1 MNEIAKIPE
10 IIDAS
15 ETVKLTQEL
24 VKIPSI
30 TEEEGKAISVFM
42 ADWLSSAGLQPT
54 LQPAD
59 KGRLNLIC
67 ELKGEKGPT
76 ILFNSHQDTKWT
88 DGMTIDPFAAE
99 IKDGRL
105 YGRGAGDA
113 KSSLAAI
120 MMALK
125 TLKHSGVVLNGN
137 IRFVS
142 EVGEEGGGW
151 SAEQLESSGFMDAD
165 MAVIGEQTELRVE
178 IGNRGVFRN
187 FIKVFGRA
195 THSGLAQRGINAIQK
210 MAKVV
215 LGLYELP
222 YLELDDPIWGKSSM
236 NVQKIEGGRY
246 SASVPDECT
255 ISIDSRLTAKIPPE
269 EAKEQIVQLLHVIA
283 DSDGEFQFEFGAT
296 GEGLVMI
303 PAAFISE
310 DEKIVVVAKEAIR
323 RVLRTEPTI
332 AACSGYTMAAR
343 FIQRGIPAIILGPG
357 SVEQAHSADE
367 WVEIQ
372 QIVDAAKI
380 YTLIAL
386 TALGCSSL

>member
-1 MNEIAKIPE
+1 MNEIEKIDE
-10 IIDAS
+10 IDAH
-15 ETVKLTQEL
+15 ETVELTQEL
-24 VKIPSI
+24 VRIPSI
-30 TEEEGKAISVFM
+30 TGQEGKALSTFM
-42 ADWLSSAGLQPT
+42 ADWLSSAGLQPI

-59 KGRLNLIC
+59 KGRFNLIC
-67 ELKGEKGPT
+67 ELKGEDGPT

-88 DGMTIDPFAAE
+88 DGMTIAPFAAE

-120 MMALK
+120 MMAMK
-125 TLKHSGVVLNGN
+125 TLKNSGVVLNGSV
-137 IRFVS
+137 RFVS

-178 IGNRGVFRN
+178 IGNRGVFRSSV
-187 FIKVFGRA
+187 KVFGRA

-210 MAKVV
+210 MTKVI
-215 LGLYELP
+215 LGLYALP
-222 YLELDDPIWGKSSM
+222 YLEIDDPIWGKSSM

-255 ISIDSRLTAKIPPE
+255 ISIDSRLTAKVSPE
-269 EAKEQIVQLLHVIA
+269 VAKEQIIQLLRSLA
-283 DSDGEFQFEFGAT
+283 DSDMEFRFELGT
-296 GEGLVMI
+296 PGEGLVMI
-303 PAAFISE
+303 PAAFIAE
-310 DEKIVVVAKEAIR
+310 DEKIVIAAQKSVRK
-323 RVLRTEPTI
+323 VLKREPTI

-343 FIQRGIPAIILGPG
+343 FIQRRIPAIILGPG

-380 YTLIAL
+380 YTLIAFMI
-386 TALGCSSL
+386 LGYSVI

>member
-1 MNEIAKIPE
+1 MNEIEKILE
-10 IIDAS
+10 MIDAN
-15 ETVKLTQEL
+15 ETIELTQKL

-30 TEEEGKAISVFM
+30 TGQEGKALSTFM
-42 ADWLSSAGLQPT
+42 ADWLSSAGLQPI

-59 KGRLNLIC
+59 KGRFNLIC
-67 ELKGEKGPT
+67 ELKGGEGRT

-88 DGMTIDPFAAE
+88 DGMTIAPFAAE

-113 KSSLAAI
+113 KSSLSAI
-120 MMALK
+120 MMAMK
-125 TLKHSGVVLNGN
+125 TLKRSSIVLNGSV
-137 IRFVS
+137 RFVS

-178 IGNRGVFRN
+178 IGNRGIFRN
-187 FIKVFGRA
+187 SVKVFGRA

-210 MAKVV
+210 MAQVI
-215 LGLYELP
+215 LGLYALP
-222 YLELDDPIWGKSSM
+222 YLEIDAPIWGKSSM
-236 NVQKIEGGRY
+236 NVEKIEGGRY

-255 ISIDSRLTAKIPPE
+255 ISIDSRLTAKVPPE
-269 EAKEQIVQLLHVIA
+269 VAKDQIAQLLHSLA
-283 DSDGEFQFEFGAT
+283 DSDPEFQFELGT
-296 GEGLVMI
+296 LGENLFMI
-303 PAAFISE
+303 PAAFVSGE
-310 DEKIVVVAKEAIR
+310 EKIVLAAKEATR
-323 RVLRTEPTI
+323 KVMQREPTI

-343 FIQRGIPAIILGPG
+343 FIQRGVPAIILGPG

-367 WVEIQ
+367 WVEIR

-380 YTLIAL
+380 YTLISL
-386 TALGCSSL
+386 MILGN

>member
-1 MNEIAKIPE
+1 MNEIDKIPE
-10 IIDAS
+10 MIDAN
-15 ETVKLTQEL
+15 ETVELTQEL
-24 VKIPSI
+24 VRIPSI
-30 TEEEGKAISVFM
+30 TGQEGKAMSNFM

-59 KGRLNLIC
+59 KGRCNLIC
-67 ELKGEKGPT
+67 ELKGSEGPT

-88 DGMTIDPFAAE
+88 DGMTIEPFAAE
-99 IKDGRL
+99 IEDGKL

-120 MMALK
+120 MMAMK
-125 TLKHSGVVLNGN
+125 TLKRSGVVLNGSV
-137 IRFVS
+137 RFVA

-178 IGNRGVFRN
+178 IGNRGIFRN
-187 FIKVFGRA
+187 SLKVFGRA

-210 MAKVV
+210 MAKVI
-215 LGLYELP
+215 LGLYALP
-222 YLELDDPIWGKSSM
+222 YLDIDDPIWGKSSM
-236 NVQKIEGGRY
+236 NVEKIAGGRY
-246 SASVPDECT
+246 SASVPDEC
-255 ISIDSRLTAKIPPE
+255 IIAIDSRLTAKVTPE
-269 EAKEQIVQLLHVIA
+269 EAKEQALQLLHSLA
-283 DSDGEFQFEFGAT
+283 DADAEFRFEFGAP
-296 GEGLVMI
+296 GEGFMT
-303 PAAFISE
+303 PAAFVSE
-310 DEKIVVVAKEAIR
+310 DETIVLAAKEATS
-323 RVLRTEPTI
+323 RVLKREPTL

-386 TALGCSSL
+386 MISK

>member
-1 MNEIAKIPE
+1 MNEIKKIPDM
-10 IIDAS
+10 IDAN
-15 ETVKLTQEL
+15 ETVELTQNL

-30 TEEEGKAISVFM
+30 TGQEGKAISNFM

-59 KGRLNLIC
+59 KGRFNLIC
-67 ELKGEKGPT
+67 ELKGEKGPI

-88 DGMTIDPFAAE
+88 DGMTISPFAAE
-99 IKDGRL
+99 IKDGKL

-113 KSSLAAI
+113 KSSLSAI
-120 MMALK
+120 MMAMK
-125 TLKHSGVVLNGN
+125 TLKRSGVVLNGSV
-137 IRFVS
+137 RFVS

-187 FIKVFGRA
+187 SVKVFGRA

-210 MAKVV
+210 MAKVI
-215 LGLYELP
+215 LGLYALP
-222 YLELDDPIWGKSSM
+222 YLEIDDPIWGKSSM
-236 NVQKIEGGRY
+236 NVEKIEGGRY

-255 ISIDSRLTAKIPPE
+255 ISIDSRLTAKVPPE
-269 EAKEQIVQLLHVIA
+269 MAEEQVLQLLHSLA
-283 DSDGEFQFEFGAT
+283 DSDAEFRLKFGA
-296 GEGLVMI
+296 GESLFVM
-303 PAAFISE
+303 PAAFVSG
-310 DEKIVVVAKEAIR
+310 DERIVVAAKEATR
-323 RVLRTEPTI
+323 RVLKKEPTI

-343 FIQRGIPAIILGPG
+343 FINRSIPAIILGPG

-386 TALGCSSL
+386 MILGT

>member
-1 MNEIAKIPE
+1 
-10 IIDAS
+10 
-15 ETVKLTQEL
+15 
-24 VKIPSI
+24 
-30 TEEEGKAISVFM
+30 
-42 ADWLSSAGLQPT
+42 
-54 LQPAD
+54 
-59 KGRLNLIC
+59 
-67 ELKGEKGPT
+67 
-76 ILFNSHQDTKWT
+76 
-88 DGMTIDPFAAE
+88 MTIAPFAAE
-99 IKDGRL
+99 IKDGKL

-113 KSSLAAI
+113 KSGLSAI
-120 MMALK
+120 MMAMK
-125 TLKHSGVVLNGN
+125 TLKRSGVVLHGSV
-137 IRFVS
+137 RFVA

-151 SAEQLESSGFMDAD
+151 SAEQLEASGFMDAD

-187 FIKVFGRA
+187 SVKVFGRA

-210 MAKVV
+210 MAKVI
-215 LGLYELP
+215 LGLYALP
-222 YLELDDPIWGKSSM
+222 YLEIDDPIWGMSSM

-255 ISIDSRLTAKIPPE
+255 ISIDSRLTDKVPPE
-269 EAKEQIVQLLHVIA
+269 VAKEQIVQLLHALA
-283 DSDGEFQFEFGAT
+283 DSDAEFRYELGAP
-296 GEGLVMI
+296 VMI

-310 DEKIVVVAKEAIR
+310 DEKIVLAAKEATRIMLKR
-323 RVLRTEPTI
+323 EPTI

-386 TALGCSSL
+386 MILGCSGI

>member
-1 MNEIAKIPE
+1 
-10 IIDAS
+10 
-15 ETVKLTQEL
+15 
-24 VKIPSI
+24 
-30 TEEEGKAISVFM
+30 
-42 ADWLSSAGLQPT
+42 
-54 LQPAD
+54 
-59 KGRLNLIC
+59 
-67 ELKGEKGPT
+67 
-76 ILFNSHQDTKWT
+76 
-88 DGMTIDPFAAE
+88 MTIAPFAAE
-99 IKDGRL
+99 IKNGRL

-113 KSSLAAI
+113 KSGLAAI
-120 MMALK
+120 MMAMK
-125 TLKHSGVVLNGN
+125 TLKSSGVVLNGSV
-137 IRFVS
+137 RFVS

-151 SAEQLESSGFMDAD
+151 SAEQIESSGFMDAD

-187 FIKVFGRA
+187 SVKVFGRA

-210 MAKVV
+210 MAKVI
-215 LGLYELP
+215 LGLYALP
-222 YLELDDPIWGKSSM
+222 YLEIDDPIWGKSSM

-255 ISIDSRLTAKIPPE
+255 ISIDSRLTAKVPPKLE
-269 EAKEQIVQLLHVIA
+269 VFIFLSVSFDQTFLFKRKVWVAKEQIVQMLHSLA
-283 DSDGEFQFEFGAT
+283 DSDEEFRFELGAP

-303 PAAFISE
+303 PAVSITE
-310 DEKIVVVAKEAIR
+310 EEKIVVAAKEATRKILKR
-323 RVLRTEPTI
+323 EPTI

-343 FIQRGIPAIILGPG
+343 FIQRGIPSIILGPG

-386 TALGCSSL
+386 MMLDGLDLPIQAEQYAYLPSAQAGNII

>member
-1 MNEIAKIPE
+1 MNEIEKILE
-10 IIDAS
+10 MIDAN
-15 ETVKLTQEL
+15 ETIELTQKL
-24 VKIPSI
+24 VRIPSI
-30 TEEEGKAISVFM
+30 TGQEGKALSTFM
-42 ADWLSSAGLQPT
+42 ADWLSSAGLQPI

-59 KGRLNLIC
+59 KGRFNLIC
-67 ELKGEKGPT
+67 ELKGGEGRT

-88 DGMTIDPFAAE
+88 DGMTIAPFAAE
-99 IKDGRL
+99 IEDGRL

-113 KSSLAAI
+113 KSSLSAI
-120 MMALK
+120 MMAMKALK
-125 TLKHSGVVLNGN
+125 RSGIALNGN
-137 IRFVS
+137 VRFVS

-187 FIKVFGRA
+187 SVKVFGRA

-210 MAKVV
+210 MAKVI
-215 LGLYELP
+215 LGLYALS
-222 YLELDDPIWGKSSM
+222 YLEIDDPIWGKSSM
-236 NVQKIEGGRY
+236 NVENIEGGRY

-255 ISIDSRLTAKIPPE
+255 ISIDSRLTAKVPPE
-269 EAKEQIVQLLHVIA
+269 VAKDQIAQLLHSLA
-283 DSDGEFQFEFGAT
+283 DSDPEFRFEFSVP
-296 GEGLVMI
+296 GESLFMI
-303 PAAFISE
+303 PAAFVSGE
-310 DEKIVVVAKEAIR
+310 EKIVLAAKEATR
-323 RVLRTEPTI
+323 KVLKREPTI

-343 FIQRGIPAIILGPG
+343 FIQRGVPAIILGPG

-380 YTLIAL
+380 YTLISL
-386 TALGCSSL
+386 MILGN